1 MKKKQTMKLRFE
13 GGKWIVDEGYKVS
26 IFDTSADAWYYIFL
40 LRELRPKAPWVPQS
54 LYPVKHLTPFPK
66 VVS

>member
-1 MKKKQTMKLRFE
+1 MKTPKIYTVN
-13 GGKWIVDEGYKVS
+13 GKWIVDEGYK
-26 IFDTSADAWYYIFL
+26 INEYNTAIEMWYYIFL

>member
-1 MKKKQTMKLRFE
+1 MKTPKIRTID
-13 GGKWIVDEGYKVS
+13 GKWYVDEDYKVTVYNTS
-26 IFDTSADAWYYIFL
+26 IEMWYYIFL

>member
-1 MKKKQTMKLRFE
+1 MKTPKIRTID
-13 GGKWIVDEGYKVS
+13 GKWIVDEGYKVTVYNTS
-26 IFDTSADAWYYIFL
+26 IEMWWYIFL
-40 LRELRPKAPWVPQS
+40 LRELRPKAPMVPKS